1 MILQNETAI
10 ITGGSRGIGKE
21 VARRFLLEGAKVI
34 IAARNSNEIDATV
47 NELKEYGVIE
57 GFSVDVSKKI
67 DVEKLVRHV
76 VNCYQKIDILVNAAG
91 IQDPI
96 GEFIEC
102 NIDAWQENLKVNICG
117 TAICSYYVLPW
128 MIKNN
133 KGKIINFSGGGANYS
148 RPNFS
153 AYGTS
158 KAAIVRFTE
167 ILADE
172 VKRFNIQV
180 NAVAPG
186 MIKTRMTEEILK
198 IGKERSGEEY
208 DKVLKRLKKRFDSV
222 EKVVSLICFLASQN
236 SNFLTGKIISA
247 QWDPWEEW
255 VRFEKFEIDKDLY
268 VLRRI
273 DEREYLKK
281 G

>member
-1 MILQNETAI
+1 MRLHNEVAI

-21 VARRFLLEGAKVI
+21 VARRFLLEGAKVVI
-34 IAARNSNEIDATV
+34 VARNSNEIDETV
-47 NELKEYGVIE
+47 TELKEYGVIE
-57 GFSVDVSKKI
+57 GFSVDISKKSE
-67 DVEKLVRHV
+67 VEKLVRHV
-76 VNCYQKIDILVNAAG
+76 VNCYQKVDILVNAAG

-208 DKVLKRLKKRFDSV
+208 DKVLKRLKKGFDSI
-222 EKVVSLICFLASQN
+222 EKAVSLICFLASQN